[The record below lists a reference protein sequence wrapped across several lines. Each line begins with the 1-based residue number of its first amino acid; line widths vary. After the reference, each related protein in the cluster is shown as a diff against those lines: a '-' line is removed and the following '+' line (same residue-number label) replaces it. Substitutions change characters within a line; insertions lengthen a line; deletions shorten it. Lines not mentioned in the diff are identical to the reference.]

1 MISSVSTVLC
11 MKSGTEEHLARKDE
25 LWQYM
30 KEKNYEMFKKVKRT
44 FLGRR
49 MQLKSY
55 AGRKAIVK
63 AYGVAQKIFV
73 FN

>member
-1 MISSVSTVLC
+1 
-11 MKSGTEEHLARKDE
+11 MKAQNEEL
-25 LWQYM
+25 Y
-30 KEKNYEMFKKVKRT
+30 KKVKRT

-49 MQLKSY
+49 MQLKSS

-63 AYGVAQKIFV
+63 AYGMAQKIFS